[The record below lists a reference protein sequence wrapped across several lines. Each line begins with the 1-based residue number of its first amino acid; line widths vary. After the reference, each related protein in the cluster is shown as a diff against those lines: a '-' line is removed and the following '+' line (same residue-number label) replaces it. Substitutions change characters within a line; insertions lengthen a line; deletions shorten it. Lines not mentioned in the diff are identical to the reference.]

1 MVFKWMKDIP
11 SPLEALKPFSLT
23 RRPIEAGESV
33 DWKGLGCTARQV
45 YKLIH
50 DGYLEDPFKNREPE
64 SAPPKKRGRP
74 KKKVDGAKL

>member
-11 SPLEALKPFSLT
+11 SPLEALKSFSLA

-33 DWKGLGCTARQV
+33 NWKDLGCTARQV

-50 DGYLEDPFKNREPE
+50 DGYLEDPFKNREP
-64 SAPPKKRGRP
+64 APSKKRGRP